1 MDSDYMRLAL
11 RWPDDL
17 REKLKQSHQL
27 LKESYL
33 EPSHKITKPKN
44 TKTGKKINIPGIT
57 DTSLENSTA
66 TTKTKVNPIFA
77 STEFTKTALN
87 ERTEPKT
94 YAQQSKEIKELQKK
108 ISRLL
113 QQREL
118 EKTKQQQQQHEL
130 KKCLN
135 MKYQWKTPH
144 KSYKAEV
151 LGIKPVH
158 IVEDTDIPS
167 DSERRREE
175 IYKVYKLKKL
185 IKSQP
190 EPVKFP
196 KSAILEIKRNVDL
209 DFSKLIMV
217 ATDSRAR
224 TTNTFYFGYLV
235 GNPLSVYCQYFHN
248 HVLCNSKIT
257 FKDENELKLKLARR
271 CRNHLMSSH
280 GVESTVDKEKL
291 LETINPLKVDMLV
304 QILLSKRKLPWDKER
319 AKKIESSDDKSGNK
333 KKNKGEDDKD
343 GKKGIMEGVSIDL
356 TDKTENS
363 LSNLGIDSEDKV
375 KNNKDIISNNTVQ
388 IVINEK
394 NQLNEKNGKINPNL
408 NLNFNLNPNPNPI
421 AIIQE
426 RGYLQL
432 SSGDNNHIN
441 NISFNDN
448 SNNGNNDNNNNNI
461 MNTTNTIITDSNS
474 NTHNNT
480 NTFVNTQ
487 GGININRLTNNAT
500 IDNSIHNN
508 NNSSGNSGGKNIP
521 ETSIITNTTA
531 KTTVDNVSS
540 NTQVDKNLIYP
551 AISSS
556 PYQSNTLQQR
566 NGNYPDFPIIDERGY
581 QINTLFKGI

>member
-1 MDSDYMRLAL
+1 MDSNYMRLAL

-44 TKTGKKINIPGIT
+44 TKIGKKINIPGIT

-66 TTKTKVNPIFA
+66 TTKAKVNPIFT
-77 STEFTKTALN
+77 STEFTRTTLN
-87 ERTEPKT
+87 ESTGPKT

-118 EKTKQQQQQHEL
+118 EKTKQQQQQQHEL
-130 KKCLN
+130 KKCLD

-144 KSYKAEV
+144 KFYKAEV

-158 IVEDTDIPS
+158 IVEDSDIPS
-167 DSERRREE
+167 DSEKRKEE
-175 IYKVYKLKKL
+175 IYKVYKLKKP

-217 ATDSRAR
+217 AIDPRAR

-235 GNPLSVYCQYFHN
+235 GNKLSVYCQYFHN

-257 FKDENELKLKLARR
+257 FKDANELKLKLARR

-280 GVESTVDKEKL
+280 GVESTVDKAKL

-304 QILLSKRKLPWDKER
+304 QILLSKRKLPWDNER
-319 AKKIESSDDKSGNK
+319 AKKIESSVDKSGNK
-333 KKNKGEDDKD
+333 KKNKEEDDQD
-343 GKKGIMEGVSIDL
+343 GKKGIMKDVSIDL
-356 TDKTENS
+356 TDKTKNS
-363 LSNLGIDSEDKV
+363 LSNVGISIRSEDKV

-388 IVINEK
+388 IVINDR

-408 NLNFNLNPNPNPI
+408 NLNLNLNPNPNPNPI

-426 RGYLQL
+426 RSYLQL
-432 SSGDNNHIN
+432 SSGGNNHIN

-448 SNNGNNDNNNNNI
+448 GNNGNNNNI

-508 NNSSGNSGGKNIP
+508 NSSGNSGGKNIP
-521 ETSIITNTTA
+521 ETNIITNTTA
-531 KTTVDNVSS
+531 NITVDNISR

-581 QINTLFKGI
+581 QINTLFKGT